1 MVWSGRLKE
10 GERILWEGRPAPRCF
25 VFRNWRHSLFGLL
38 LLAFGIWWEV
48 MGVNL
53 GQARDA
59 VWVMVLPVPFM
70 LVGFYLAF
78 GHLLKARLEWEKLFF
93 AATDRRLLRQK
104 GLLRQQV
111 REIPLA
117 HVTYFLYKPLS
128 NNVGSLR
135 IEAGERHPALV
146 FSCVE
151 HPQSLLKLL
160 EETIQTN
167 QQETTP
173 QE

>member
-1 MVWSGRLKE
+1 
-10 GERILWEGRPAPRCF
+10 
-25 VFRNWRHSLFGLL
+25 
-38 LLAFGIWWEV
+38 

-104 GLLRQQV
+104 
-111 REIPLA
+111 
-117 HVTYFLYKPLS
+117 
-128 NNVGSLR
+128 
-135 IEAGERHPALV
+135 ALV